1 MKILSLLFLLTISI
15 SAQSWIPQGNGYT
28 YSFDLKY
35 GGSATSDSI
44 AHIDFDLQYGNI
56 TTIIVE
62 GNANDPV
69 DSIYIRYGAKQIDSY
84 GSAPSDT
91 IWGSYAALKDSSGKI
106 VNVIVN
112 QSTGKHF
119 FIYEPALDV
128 LEIGLLNHRPTLDDR
143 KVELTIKTRKSTITQ

>member
-15 SAQSWIPQGNGYT
+15 TAQNWIPQGNGFT

-35 GGSATSDSI
+35 GTEAVSDSVI
-44 AHIDFDLQYGNI
+44 HLDFDLQYGNM
-56 TTIIVE
+56 TTIIIE

-69 DSIYIRYGAKQIDSY
+69 DSLYARYGGKVFLVFGVTA
-84 GSAPSDT
+84 SDT
-91 IWGSYAALKDSSGKI
+91 AWGSYSGLKDSTGTI

-128 LEIGLLNHRPTLDDR
+128 LEIGLLNDRATLADR
-143 KVELTIKTRKSTITQ
+143 EVNITVKTRKSTVTQ